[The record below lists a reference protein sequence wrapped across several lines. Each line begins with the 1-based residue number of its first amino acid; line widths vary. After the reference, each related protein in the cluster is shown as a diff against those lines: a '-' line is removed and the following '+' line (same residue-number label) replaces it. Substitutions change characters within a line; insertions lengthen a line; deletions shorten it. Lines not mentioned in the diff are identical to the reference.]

1 MKRISKYSPTVI
13 KTDQSLI
20 LKIFS
25 DKYLKS
31 KDIKEIYS
39 SRIKKNTIRAWK
51 KSSNV
56 DQNIIVISGEIKLV
70 IIKNLEKN
78 IFYEIELGFNNFQI
92 VHIPKDYWYG
102 FKCIS
107 NEDAII
113 INAINI
119 PYKKSKSKTQS
130 YKDDKFLK
138 YDW

>member
-56 DQNIIVISGEIKLV
+56 DQNIFVISGEIKLV

-78 IFYEIELGFNNFQI
+78 IFYEIELGLNNFQI

>member
-1 MKRISKYSPTVI
+1 LKRISKYSPTVI

-56 DQNIIVISGEIKLV
+56 DQNIFVISGEIKLV

-78 IFYEIELGFNNFQI
+78 IFYEIELGLNNFQI

>member
-1 MKRISKYSPTVI
+1 MKRIFKYSPTVI

-56 DQNIIVISGEIKLV
+56 DQNIFVISGEIKLV

-78 IFYEIELGFNNFQI
+78 IFYEIELGLNNFQI